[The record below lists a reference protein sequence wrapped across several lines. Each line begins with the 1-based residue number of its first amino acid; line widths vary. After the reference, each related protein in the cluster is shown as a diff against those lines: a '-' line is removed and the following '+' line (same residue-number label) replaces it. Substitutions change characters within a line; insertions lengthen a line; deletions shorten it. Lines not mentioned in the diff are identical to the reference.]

1 MIDGYIK
8 FVRRFLPSPFS
19 IALLLTALS
28 LVGVVALNFSSDKA
42 IVGKAFNWW
51 AHGLWTPSL
60 LVFAMQMMLMLVL
73 GHVLALTPAVSKF
86 IHLLVSKAH
95 NTASAAAIVS
105 FFALSVGLFN
115 WGLGLIF
122 GAILARKVGESF
134 SERNKALNYA
144 LIGAA
149 GYAAL
154 MIWHGGISGSA
165 LIKVAEPGNLQQL
178 LTGVLAEAEL
188 KNLPERIGLEQ
199 TVFSLKNILTSIAI
213 LIAIPTSLFLIGSK
227 IKEEILDL
235 KFEQSNFTSSRIES
249 FGAERFDNSQLAG
262 KIGGGIILSYCLYL
276 IIFQNDFLSFF
287 NPNNIN
293 LTLLGLS
300 LLLHKNISSL
310 LQATDNAI
318 SGASGI
324 LLQFPLYFGIMG
336 LFRDSGM
343 IENFSNYFVS
353 ISNETTFPIFT
364 FLSAGI
370 VNIFVPSGGGQWV
383 IQGPVIVKA
392 SLELGI
398 PLHKSILALAYGD
411 QITNMLQPF
420 WALPLLGITKLS
432 AKDILPYTLIMFLVG
447 FCIFIISVAI

>member
-8 FVRRFLPSPFS
+8 FVRKFLPSPFS
-19 IALLLTALS
+19 IALILTGFS
-28 LVGVVALNFSSDKA
+28 LVGVIGFNFSEDSD
-42 IVGKAFNWW
+42 IVSKAFSWW
-51 AHGLWTPSL
+51 GNGLWTPSL

-73 GHVLALTPAVSKF
+73 GHVLALTPPVSKF
-86 IHLLVSKAH
+86 IELIVTKAH
-95 NTASAAAIVS
+95 NTATAAAIVS
-105 FFALSVGLFN
+105 FFALSIGLFN

-134 SERNKALNYA
+134 SQRKQILNYA

-149 GYAAL
+149 GYSAL

-178 LTGVLAEAEL
+178 LTGILGEPEL
-188 KNLPERIGLEQ
+188 QSLPSRIGLEE
-199 TVFSLKNILTSIAI
+199 TVFSMRNVITSIAV
-213 LIAIPTSLFLIGSK
+213 LIAIPTCLYFIGKREYS
-227 IKEEILDL
+227 EIPDLPALDIE
-235 KFEQSNFTSSRIES
+235 KNFSDTI
-249 FGAERFDNSQLAG
+249 GAERFDNSKLAG
-262 KIGGGIILSYCLYL
+262 KVAGIFVLSFCVYL
-276 IIFQNDFLSFF
+276 MFADKGVLAFF

-293 LTLLGLS
+293 LSLFGLS
-300 LLLHKNISSL
+300 LIFHKNINSL
-310 LQATDNAI
+310 ITATDEAI

-343 IENFSNYFVS
+343 IEEFSNYFVS
-353 ISNETTFPIFT
+353 ISSPDTFPTFT
-364 FLSAGI
+364 FLSAGL

-383 IQGPVIVKA
+383 IQGPVIIKA

-398 PLHKSILALAYGD
+398 PLNKSILALAYGD

-420 WALPLLGITKLS
+420 WALPLLGITKLR
-432 AKDILPYTLIMFLVG
+432 AKDILPYTLIMFAVG
-447 FCIFIISVAI
+447 FLIYLMSVAL